1 LKVLGQRGDGFHEI
15 ETIFQSI
22 SLADEIEIEARPSDL
37 TVDMS
42 IEAGPGHVP
51 AMEENLA
58 HKAACRL
65 LEELPD
71 PLGAHLRIRKRIPIA
86 AGLGGGSANAAGAVL
101 ALAKLWNLDLDTL
114 TLEKIAA
121 ELGSDVPFCL
131 SGGTSLASGRGEIL
145 TSLPG
150 GSEIWF
156 VLGISDQPLLTSEV
170 YAAHADV
177 RTNDGAKSA
186 PMVLA
191 LGGGDV
197 GQVAEL
203 LHNDL
208 EAAIFRL
215 RPELPAKKEAL
226 LAAGALGALVS
237 GSGPTVFG
245 VLPDRDS
252 AEAVAMKVSEVFD
265 RVEVADARSS
275 CVDWSA

>member
-1 LKVLGQRGDGFHEI
+1 
-15 ETIFQSI
+15 
-22 SLADEIEIEARPSDL
+22 
-37 TVDMS
+37 
-42 IEAGPGHVP
+42 
-51 AMEENLA
+51 
-58 HKAACRL
+58 
-65 LEELPD
+65 
-71 PLGAHLRIRKRIPIA
+71 
-86 AGLGGGSANAAGAVL
+86 
-101 ALAKLWNLDLDTL
+101 
-114 TLEKIAA
+114 
-121 ELGSDVPFCL
+121 
-131 SGGTSLASGRGEIL
+131 
-145 TSLPG
+145 
-150 GSEIWF
+150 
-156 VLGISDQPLLTSEV
+156 
-170 YAAHADV
+170 
-177 RTNDGAKSA
+177 
-186 PMVLA
+186 MVLA